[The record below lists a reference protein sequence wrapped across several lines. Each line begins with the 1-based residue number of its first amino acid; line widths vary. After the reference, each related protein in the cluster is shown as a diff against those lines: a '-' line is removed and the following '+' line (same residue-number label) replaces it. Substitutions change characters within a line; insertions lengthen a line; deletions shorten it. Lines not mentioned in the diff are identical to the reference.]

1 MKKVF
6 LTLAAVPALALSL
19 AACDDSPPPQPDPNA
34 PVIVDDECPRADGEP
49 CR

>member
-1 MKKVF
+1 MKKRIFV
-6 LTLAAVPALALSL
+6 LAGACLLPL

>member
-1 MKKVF
+1 MKKHIF
-6 LTLAAVPALALSL
+6 ALAGACLLTLAG
-19 AACDDSPPPQPDPNA
+19 CDDNSPPPDPNA